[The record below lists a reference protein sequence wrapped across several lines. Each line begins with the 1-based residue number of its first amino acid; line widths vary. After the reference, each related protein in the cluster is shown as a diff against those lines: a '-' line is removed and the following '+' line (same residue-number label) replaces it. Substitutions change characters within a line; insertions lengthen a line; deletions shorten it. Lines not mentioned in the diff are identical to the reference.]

1 MVDTV
6 THPSKRGQKIG
17 IRRKV
22 EPVIL
27 EGPQGGGRESRVKSK
42 RVGVQMGLFPS
53 TYGMPGGPG
62 PKTQRR
68 RIKTKTKSKNT
79 RKLYRRRDRIVTGT
93 PQEKT
98 KMKTKNKIKNKSKN
112 KTKNKTKN
120 KLRIK
125 AKNKQNK
132 NSINKIFK

>member
-1 MVDTV
+1 VVDKLEEEV
-6 THPSKRGQKIG
+6 KEQQPRGMAHYG
-17 IRRKV
+17 RRKTKS
-22 EPVIL
+22 
-27 EGPQGGGRESRVKSK
+27 GGSK
-42 RVGVQMGLFPS
+42 RVQRSPDDLVSVPS
-53 TYGMPGGPG
+53 GGGG